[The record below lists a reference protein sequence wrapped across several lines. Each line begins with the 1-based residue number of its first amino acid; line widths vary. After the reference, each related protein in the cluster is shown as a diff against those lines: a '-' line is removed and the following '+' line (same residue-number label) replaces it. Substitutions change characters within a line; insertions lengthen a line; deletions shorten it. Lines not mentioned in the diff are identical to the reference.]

1 MADSDN
7 LIGKIHSYEFL
18 SARIRLA
25 LLLQM
30 LPQGSTDLTEAYYD
44 QINKSLGCSFE
55 LYGTKQLTPTQEL
68 EQDIATRQIIE
79 RIINIV
85 ATSLAI
91 DVKVEEDVSLPI
103 HEAFVP
109 YLSTFLDLKSQLDT
123 GEQDKIRQLM
133 EELEEEDEEE
143 QAEIVYD
150 RQESEHLLE
159 LILQGIEEIDDILH
173 QIAEEAT
180 NNDLQAAQA
189 IIHEYLSVKEEVE
202 PELFRE
208 CFIRPSSKPN
218 PSNEIS
224 VVAEDAEAEEITPAT
239 QHS

>member
-7 LIGKIHSYEFL
+7 SIGKIHSYELL
-18 SARIRLA
+18 SARTRLA
-25 LLLQM
+25 LLQKM
-30 LPQGSTDLTEAYYD
+30 LPQDCADPTGACYN
-44 QINKSLGCSFE
+44 QIKESLACSLE
-55 LYGTKQLTPTQEL
+55 VYGTKQLTPTQEL
-68 EQDIATRQIIE
+68 EQDIAIRQILE
-79 RIINIV
+79 HIINIM

-91 DVKVEEDVSLPI
+91 DVNVEEDVSLPI
-103 HEAFVP
+103 QEAFVP
-109 YLSTFLDLKSQLDT
+109 YLLTFLDLKSQLDS

-133 EELEEEDEEE
+133 EELEEEEDEEE
-143 QAEIVYD
+143 QAEIAYD

-159 LILQGIEEIDDILH
+159 LILQGLEEIDDILH

-189 IIHEYLSVKEEVE
+189 IIHEYLSGKEEVE

-218 PSNEIS
+218 PSNEIT
-224 VVAEDAEAEEITPAT
+224 VVAEAEEITPAA
-239 QHS
+239 QHN